1 MLIQTAI
8 ENKKK
13 TEKSNKKRLREQI
26 LGLEMETENE
36 RDMHKK
42 RNCKKD

>member
-13 TEKSNKKRLREQI
+13 TEKSNKKRLREHK

-36 RDMHKK
+36 RDMRKK